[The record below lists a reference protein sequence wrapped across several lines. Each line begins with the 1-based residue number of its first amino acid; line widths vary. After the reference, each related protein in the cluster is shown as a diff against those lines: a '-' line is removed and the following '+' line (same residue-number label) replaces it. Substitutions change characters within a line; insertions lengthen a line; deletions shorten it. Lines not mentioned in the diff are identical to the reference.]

1 LAPSSRRAAGSAE
14 LAVRPDQVLAR
25 LPEHGEAGLIGGGDR
40 VQRARRPQRT
50 RTDRAAGLRLGRL
63 GRVDPLEVL
72 AADAAGGRDE
82 AEQRRGHA
90 DDCAATDELTP
101 ADLAGTQLVDQ
112 VVLDLMAAPADGIH
126 PALGLIHLRPSS
138 AYTSNAPSP
147 PHDARPRDL
156 VPCALM
162 RIALAQLDVRLG
174 DIERNAARAR
184 ELIRRA
190 RAEGADLIVLP
201 ELSLSGY
208 DFGEVEDDLAIGRDD
223 PRLAALVA
231 EAGDSALVVG
241 FAESTPL
248 HTYNAAAYF
257 EGGALVHVHR
267 KIYLPTYGVFEE
279 RKHFSPGGAMR
290 AFDTR
295 LGRLALLLCNDAWQ
309 PALAFLAVQ
318 DAAQL
323 LLIPANSASAAYPG
337 ALDTRGYWRDIT
349 RFYGRMF
356 ESYVVFVNRVGREG
370 ELDFWGGS
378 HVVDPY
384 GEVLAVAADYAEDV
398 LVVDVDLAAV
408 RARRHRVPLVREARL
423 GLIAR
428 EVDRLLGEGGDL

>member
-1 LAPSSRRAAGSAE
+1 
-14 LAVRPDQVLAR
+14 
-25 LPEHGEAGLIGGGDR
+25 
-40 VQRARRPQRT
+40 
-50 RTDRAAGLRLGRL
+50 
-63 GRVDPLEVL
+63 
-72 AADAAGGRDE
+72 
-82 AEQRRGHA
+82 
-90 DDCAATDELTP
+90 
-101 ADLAGTQLVDQ
+101 
-112 VVLDLMAAPADGIH
+112 
-126 PALGLIHLRPSS
+126 
-138 AYTSNAPSP
+138 
-147 PHDARPRDL
+147 
-156 VPCALM
+156 M

-257 EGGALVHVHR
+257 ERGALVHVHR

>member
-1 LAPSSRRAAGSAE
+1 
-14 LAVRPDQVLAR
+14 
-25 LPEHGEAGLIGGGDR
+25 
-40 VQRARRPQRT
+40 
-50 RTDRAAGLRLGRL
+50 
-63 GRVDPLEVL
+63 
-72 AADAAGGRDE
+72 
-82 AEQRRGHA
+82 
-90 DDCAATDELTP
+90 
-101 ADLAGTQLVDQ
+101 
-112 VVLDLMAAPADGIH
+112 
-126 PALGLIHLRPSS
+126 
-138 AYTSNAPSP
+138 
-147 PHDARPRDL
+147 
-156 VPCALM
+156 M

-174 DIERNAARAR
+174 DVDRNVECAR

-208 DFGEVEDDLAIGRDD
+208 RLGEVEDDLAIELGD
-223 PRLAALVA
+223 PRLAALAA
-231 EAGDSALVVG
+231 EAGNAALAVG

-257 EGGALVHVHR
+257 EAGALRHVHR

-279 RKHFSPGGAMR
+279 RKHFSPGGTMR
-290 AFDTR
+290 AFDTS
-295 LGRLALLLCNDAWQ
+295 LGRLALLVCNDAWQ

-323 LLIPANSASAAYPG
+323 LLIPANSAGGAYPG

-370 ELDFWGGS
+370 DLEFWGGS
-378 HVVDPY
+378 HVVDPH
-384 GEVLAVAADYAEDV
+384 GEVVAEAAEHVEDV
-398 LVVDVDLAAV
+398 VVVDIDFAAV